1 MTRVL
6 PRLTPAVTA
15 YRYAKPSEG
24 INLRGPN
31 LRSGGTVAMLGGK
44 PVRDVTVF
52 VSLYLVLSMPPFLL
66 LNRDLSPEISGVATL
81 ATLGTAAL
89 FAIAG
94 LFLAGEGVGRYRQF
108 LSVPPDTL
116 SVVVDAAFVLAP
128 VSWWVA
134 PEVAF
139 YYEVGPDLGVL
150 LGVVLICHIP
160 LVLFLS
166 LMTAI
171 GRAKRA

>member
-1 MTRVL
+1 
-6 PRLTPAVTA
+6 
-15 YRYAKPSEG
+15 
-24 INLRGPN
+24 
-31 LRSGGTVAMLGGK
+31 MLKGK

-52 VSLYLVLSMPPFLL
+52 VSLYLVLSMLPFLL
-66 LNRDLSPEISGVATL
+66 LNRDLSPEVTGVATF

-94 LFLAGEGVGRYRQF
+94 LFLASEGVGRYRQF
-108 LSVPPDTL
+108 LLVPSDPL

-139 YYEVGPDLGVL
+139 YYEVGVDLGDL
-150 LGVVLICHIP
+150 LGIVLVCHLP

-171 GRAKRA
+171 GKAKGA